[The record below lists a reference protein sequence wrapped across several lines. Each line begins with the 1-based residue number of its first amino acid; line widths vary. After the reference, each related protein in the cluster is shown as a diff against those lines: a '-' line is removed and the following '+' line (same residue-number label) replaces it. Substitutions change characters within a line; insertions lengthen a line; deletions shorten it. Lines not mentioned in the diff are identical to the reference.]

1 MFEPTGPFLNR
12 WLAPFYT
19 GVDTRY
25 MWHFNSEPEK
35 ELDGRSFAM
44 FRGKVLGGS
53 SSINGMIY
61 LRGAPCDYDLW
72 QQMGAT
78 GWSYDDVLS
87 YFRMSENQSRGADAY
102 HGCGGPLSVED
113 VRWRMPPERGLYRCS
128 GKHWRE
134 ALRRFLR

>member
-1 MFEPTGPFLNR
+1 MDDSPWIGVPLGFAR
-12 WLAPFYT
+12 VLANP
-19 GVDTRY
+19 RY

-53 SSINGMIY
+53 SSVNGMIY

-78 GWSYDDVLS
+78 GWSYDDVLP